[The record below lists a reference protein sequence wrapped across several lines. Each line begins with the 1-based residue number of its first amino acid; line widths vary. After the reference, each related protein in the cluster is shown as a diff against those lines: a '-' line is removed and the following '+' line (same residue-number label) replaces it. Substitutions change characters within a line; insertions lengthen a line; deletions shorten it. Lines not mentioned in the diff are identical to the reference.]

1 MTLMLISWNVNG
13 LRTCYD
19 RKCLLPVFWHNPGIV
34 CVQETKAPAEKLPEK
49 VRDMYGY
56 HTYLSSVQPGSTA
69 GVGLFTRQK
78 PLSVKFGFGDPLF
91 DNAGRIL
98 IADYGTFLLVNI
110 YFPLGLRPMGNL
122 DNKLRFYDA
131 FLTYIQQIREKDRPV
146 IVCGDFNVAHTDKDL
161 YNPPKKPVQQIGIS
175 PDEREKIDCLIKLGF
190 TDTFRMFHRES
201 GHYTRWPFQNNA
213 RKRNF
218 GWRLDYIFVNE
229 PVRPNVLDAAIMPE
243 YMGSDHCPVMLE
255 INLPEKEVPDPV
267 AKASSA
273 SIT

>member
-1 MTLMLISWNVNG
+1 MECEWAAHV
-13 LRTCYD
+13 LRPEMFT
-19 RKCLLPVFWHNPGIV
+19 PGV
-34 CVQETKAPAEKLPEK
+34 LA
-49 VRDMYGY
+49 
-56 HTYLSSVQPGSTA
+56 QPGDCLRAGNKSSGLKNSRKRSGTCTA
-69 GVGLFTRQK
+69 IIRTSPVSSRGAPPGSGSLPGQK

-218 GWRLDYIFVNE
+218 GWRLDYIFVNQ
-229 PVRPNVLDAAIMPE
+229 PVRPQWTGRRDHAGIYGIGPLPGHAGNQSAGE
-243 YMGSDHCPVMLE
+243 GS
-255 INLPEKEVPDPV
+255 
-267 AKASSA
+267 
-273 SIT
+273 T